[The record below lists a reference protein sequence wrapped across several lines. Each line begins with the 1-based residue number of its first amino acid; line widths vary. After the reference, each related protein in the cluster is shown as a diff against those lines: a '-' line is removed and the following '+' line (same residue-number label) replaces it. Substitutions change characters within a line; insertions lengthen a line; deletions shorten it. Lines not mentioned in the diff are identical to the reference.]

1 MNTVLISLTVI
12 TGVVLISALGFFG
25 TLRGKE
31 SREERK
37 ERAIEWVSS
46 ELDLTNELDLTKE
59 QRSKLVHISDEL
71 SNLENEMKKDHN
83 ELKEE
88 FINSIASDELDQ
100 AKILE
105 WVKEKQKQVDE
116 FAPFIIAEL
125 ADFHKS
131 LNPEQRKKLADELN
145 KHSHENRFGHG
156 LYHGNH

>member
-46 ELDLTNELDLTKE
+46 ELDLTKE

-105 WVKEKQKQVDE
+105 WIKEKEKQVDE
-116 FAPFIIAEL
+116 FAPVIIAEL

-131 LNPEQRKKLADELN
+131 LIQSNERSWPMRQRSFQK
-145 KHSHENRFGHG
+145 NRTWF
-156 LYHGNH
+156 L

>member
-1 MNTVLISLTVI
+1 MNIVLISLTVI
-12 TGVVLISALGFFG
+12 TGIVLISALGFFG

-37 ERAIEWVSS
+37 ERAVEWVSS
-46 ELDLTNELDLTKE
+46 ELDLTKE

-105 WVKEKQKQVDE
+105 WIKEKEKQVDE
-116 FAPFIIAEL
+116 FAPVIIAEL

-131 LNPEQRKKLADELN
+131 LNPEQRKKLADEAKKLSKEQDVVFITDIN
-145 KHSHENRFGHG
+145 KDPI
-156 LYHGNH
+156 